1 MIRMRRL
8 TFVILVGLTVAVS
21 ASSASAQ
28 TERRA
33 GLVIAYPGSVGIEWQ
48 AASRLALRI
57 DGDYNQSSH
66 EATSDFGF
74 GRFLPSI
81 PGLPVIIPES
91 FEIATTTT
99 LRDVD
104 LGLSLLFDLRRSEQ
118 LRVYVAPRIG
128 VNFARTTTETE
139 FGGDAR
145 LLAALTVPAD
155 SETSS
160 TSPSGGVALGASR
173 DVSERFRL
181 FGETGF
187 HYVRG
192 DFGGGIG
199 TDVKSSAF
207 GLRAGVGA
215 VILF

>member
-1 MIRMRRL
+1 MRQ
-8 TFVILVGLTVAVS
+8 LTVALLAALTVTAA
-21 ASSASAQ
+21 ASTASAQ
-28 TERRA
+28 TERRM
-33 GLVIAYPGSVGIEWQ
+33 GFVIAYPGSVGIEWQ
-48 AASRLALRI
+48 AASTLALRV
-57 DGDYNQSSH
+57 DGDFRQVTN

-74 GRFLPSI
+74 GRFLPSL

-91 FEIATTTT
+91 FEVTTKTT
-99 LRDVD
+99 SRNFD
-104 LGLSLLFDLRRSEQ
+104 LGLSLLFDLRRSDD
-118 LRVYVAPRIG
+118 LRVYLAPRVG
-128 VNFARTTTETE
+128 VNFARTTFATE

-145 LLAALTVPAD
+145 MLAALTVPAD

-173 DVSERFRL
+173 DLGERFRV

-187 HYVRG
+187 DYMRG
-192 DFGGGIG
+192 DFSGGIG
-199 TDVKSSAF
+199 ADVTNSAF